1 MTYPRLPYWP
11 ASANYYLAPDGRG
24 IDSRLVQVPI
34 PPELWGDLPGTPA
47 YPLPREFREAGQVP
61 LTRGLV
67 AGEPPGDLLA
77 LPAPPWTYEEQPGT
91 VIPGFEWGPFAIPPT
106 PIPGSAVPGIVPPP
120 PPPPMKHLPIPGQ
133 PRKPAEPAVPPPT
146 TIPTTPA
153 EPAKKPIPTAWVI
166 GGALVAAVALG
177 AIVYIAAKPSRKRN
191 PRRRRRRNPSR
202 RRRRAR
208 RRNPYAADARGTV
221 HYFPEESSRREWLA
235 RAPSKKSRRVKGS
248 TRRVR
253 AAKKRG
259 AVVRHRKAKGKK
271 KKRPNPWEVAWYNGA
286 MWVPVRIGGKPAVV
300 DSELAAEELMSRFA
314 HQGAKGVK
322 RDFTRKRPTHTM
334 SGWGEFKPATTK
346 KKNPRCSKSTKVQT
360 LVFSKDQFNAS
371 QARAWARSHGY
382 KAPKV
387 DATANAYRLR
397 QEAPKAF
404 RRGGFRTIPLA
415 PGVQGVIGCPR

>member
-24 IDSRLVQVPI
+24 IDTRLAQVPI

-61 LTRGLV
+61 VTRGLV
-67 AGEPPGDLLA
+67 ATEAPGDLLA

-120 PPPPMKHLPIPGQ
+120 PPPPMGHLPIPGQ

-259 AVVRHRKAKGKK
+259 AVVRHRKGKGKK

-334 SGWGEFKPATTK
+334 SGWGEFKPTAK

-371 QARAWARSHGY
+371 QARAWARAHGY